1 MQLEL
6 GRASSSQRS
15 RRAPQGVRRG
25 RRPLGRANRGWVVW
39 AAPSLLLLTFF
50 FLVPFLLNIPFA
62 FSSWSGYSEN
72 IAFVG
77 LSNFEVLWL
86 RGILGNAVV
95 LTVAYALISMV
106 IQNTVSLGLAL
117 ALRETTFVNAIFRS
131 LLFLPVLIS
140 PLAAGYIWRAIVSQ
154 EGPLNAAIS
163 QFSPGFDHV
172 WLGDPISALVVVAF
186 VEAWKWSG
194 LATLVYIAGL
204 NSIPRSMLEAAE
216 IDGANRWQR
225 FWRVTFPLL
234 APAFTFN
241 VVTTLIGALNAYD
254 VIASTTAGGPGNATV
269 TLNVAMQQQFGLGYF
284 GSASSLSLLVTVLVV
299 TFAVPLVLWLRRRE
313 VAA

>member
-1 MQLEL
+1 M
-6 GRASSSQRS
+6 
-15 RRAPQGVRRG
+15 
-25 RRPLGRANRGWVVW
+25 
-39 AAPSLLLLTFF
+39 LLTIF
-50 FLVPFLLNIPFA
+50 FLLPFLLNIPFA
-62 FSSWSGYSEN
+62 FSSWSGYSET
-72 IAFVG
+72 IQFVG
-77 LSNFEVLWL
+77 LSNFDVLWV
-86 RGILGNAVV
+86 RGILGNAVM
-95 LTVAYALISMV
+95 LTVVYAVISMI
-106 IQNTVSLGLAL
+106 IQNSVSLGLAL
-117 ALRETTFVNAIFRS
+117 ALQDTTVANTIFRS

-163 QFSPGFDHV
+163 TIVPGFDHV
-172 WLGDPISALVVVAF
+172 WLGDPLSALVIVAF

-225 FWRVTFPLL
+225 FWRVVFPLL

-254 VIASTTAGGPGNATV
+254 VIASTTAGGPGNGTV